1 MNYTSAP
8 VSARFAARRRPV
20 LVLACAG
27 ALALGLSACGK
38 TNVPSSAENDGVY
51 VAAGPITY
59 QLQVSR
65 ELNQYATE
73 DKQYLMG
80 LSPSELSLTPT
91 QEWYMVSL
99 WAKNQ
104 TGRPEQT
111 SDNFDIVDTQGDHY
125 YPVPVNPSLNPYAWG
140 AQSLP
145 PGGIEPA
152 PDTTA
157 SFGPTQGA
165 LLLFK
170 LNTTVYDNR
179 PLTLEIRAP
188 SGKVWAT
195 IELDL

>member
-1 MNYTSAP
+1 MNYTSPP

-38 TNVPSSAENDGVY
+38 ANVPTSAENDGVY
-51 VAAGPITY
+51 VQGGPITY

-65 ELNQYATE
+65 ELNQYDTE
-73 DKQYLMG
+73 DKQYLTG
-80 LSPSELSLTPT
+80 LSPSETSLSPA
-91 QEWYMVSL
+91 QVWYMVSL

-104 TGRPEQT
+104 TKRPEQT
-111 SDNFDIVDTQGDHY
+111 TDNFDIVDTQGTHY
-125 YPVPVNPSLNPYAWG
+125 YPVSVNPSLNPYVWT
-140 AQSLP
+140 AQSLAP
-145 PGGIEPA
+145 DGIEPA

-179 PLTLEIRAP
+179 PLTLEIRGP

-195 IELDL
+195 ISLDL